1 MICMNFFP
9 TPYPDEL
16 LYSVLARYC
25 MRSGNIREIHNFEDL
40 FGTRNCVAVMEL
52 ATNLDGLIERMPVNT
67 KYTTEYLIYNHTL
80 FPYLAAFIPPERSA
94 KVVNHMRNGNGSVS
108 YISIGLVSSSMS
120 LHQYFRFCPEC
131 LKEDIAAYGE
141 PYWHRIHQ
149 AAGVFVCLKHKMPL
163 YNSKELIRGG
173 NRQRY
178 INASIE
184 NCVAS
189 ESIKY
194 PADMLQKMLW
204 LAEDVETLLQS
215 NFPFRE
221 QEWFKDQFRVKLVEI
236 EYARMNNFI
245 HQKRLKEDFQNFYGE
260 SYLELLQSSVSKG
273 VSWLDTI
280 LRSNNRVT
288 SPVRYLLLTRF
299 LHISLQD
306 LFYTELKPPMD
317 KDCGENNAIAYQ
329 QLWDSRLIELCNT
342 GLSIRAIASII
353 GSTPKTVRRHID
365 RLGIEPFW
373 KYNGGGQ
380 FVYKK
385 YTDTE
390 EFKQRRDMA
399 RNEWLQ
405 LHKDNPDKS
414 SNKIR
419 KEHDGV
425 YTWLSRYDKD
435 WLQNNYRSA
444 STKPSGTVDWKKRDM
459 EWLPKIKEV
468 VEEMRIGKPQR
479 ITWSTVGSKL
489 GISGWL
495 AKRKNKLP
503 LIKEYMESVVET
515 LEEFQVRKIKWA
527 VKELESEGKELTLW
541 NIVEIAGVKP
551 RYMKVISKNIY
562 SIFNDRRYND
572 KFT

>member
-1 MICMNFFP
+1 MIYMNFFP

-40 FGTRNCVAVMEL
+40 FGTRNCIAVVEL
-52 ATNLDGLIERMPVNT
+52 ATNLDALISRMPVNT
-67 KYTTEYLIYNHTL
+67 KYTAEYLIYNHTL

-120 LHQYFRFCPEC
+120 LHQYFRFCSEC
-131 LKEDIAAYGE
+131 LKEDIATYGE
-141 PYWHRIHQ
+141 PYWHRTHQ
-149 AAGVFVCLKHKMPL
+149 AAGVFVCVKHKMPL

-189 ESIKY
+189 ESVKY
-194 PADMLQKMLW
+194 PAEMLQKMLW

-221 QEWFKDQFRVKLVEI
+221 QEWFKDQFRVKLVESG
-236 EYARMNNFI
+236 YARMNNFI

-260 SYLELLQSSVSKG
+260 SYLELLQSSVDKG
-273 VSWLDTI
+273 MSWLDTI

-299 LHISLQD
+299 LHMSLQD

-329 QLWDSRLIELCNT
+329 QIWDSRLIELCNT

-353 GSTPKTVRRHID
+353 DSTPKTVRRHID
-365 RLGIEPFW
+365 RLGIEHFW

-390 EFKQRRDMA
+390 EFKQRRDMT

-405 LHKDNPDKS
+405 LHTDNPDKS

-419 KEHDGV
+419 KDHDGV
-425 YTWLSRYDKD
+425 YTWLSRYDRE
-435 WLQNNYRSA
+435 WLQNNYCSA

-495 AKRKNKLP
+495 SKRKNKLP